1 MVRRTPWIFAG
12 QYTRFCDT
20 RTCRLTTLWPVFAGK
35 TPLAGKPGA
44 RCRHTGLPGVD
55 AMTGGHSP
63 AAVNRLHHGASLRI
77 VKMQCEGPAIRLY
90 SRSKEPVAMNDT
102 RINEH
107 DWPAFCARFTRLHRG
122 WLTGIR
128 QLDTRVLDEH
138 PLPEEADTVPLVS
151 EMLPLQELREGHT
164 DDRAEFLVT
173 IGEGMDETTILV
185 EDVVALYGRTRD
197 GAPQGVRIDSGDGK
211 TLLVEFRVAADP
223 ATLDDLADSE
233 R

>member
-1 MVRRTPWIFAG
+1 
-12 QYTRFCDT
+12 
-20 RTCRLTTLWPVFAGK
+20 
-35 TPLAGKPGA
+35 
-44 RCRHTGLPGVD
+44 
-55 AMTGGHSP
+55 
-63 AAVNRLHHGASLRI
+63 
-77 VKMQCEGPAIRLY
+77 
-90 SRSKEPVAMNDT
+90 MNDI
-102 RINEH
+102 RIDEH
-107 DWPAFCARFTRLHRG
+107 DWLAFCARFTRLHRG